1 MVVSLEGF
9 DTKLEGYKE
18 IEIHNCTLQV
28 SVYSAESPL
37 AWREVE
43 GGELPSPMDGVRASV
58 VNNILYV
65 HGGDTCGYYLTDGCG
80 GSTTVLSWDPAGQTW
95 QEVGN
100 LAVGRDFHAAVAV
113 PESFIDCK

>member
-1 MVVSLEGF
+1 MVVSLQVF
-9 DTKLEGYKE
+9 DTKLVGYKE

-58 VNNILYV
+58 VNNVLYV
-65 HGGDTCGYYLTDGCG
+65 HGGDTCGYYLTDDCG
-80 GSTTVLSWDPAGQTW
+80 GSNTVLSWHPAGQTW
-95 QEVGN
+95 QEVGI
-100 LAVGRDFHAAVAV
+100 LEVGRDFHAAVAV